1 MTHEPHFCLLRE
13 VVSFSG
19 GSRGRPSREVLEN
32 PCQESFILFQIG
44 LLREYLEL
52 EFRND
57 ALPFAY
63 NVERVIDDFVLFCML
78 IGNDFLPGMPTVLSD
93 HVDLCSDVLA
103 TTAHDK
109 LKCNSN
115 GYPLPSKHDSSC
127 QAYVTILSSG
137 YTMICLTYVTFFVQ
151 RL

>member
-57 ALPFAY
+57 ALPFAF

-78 IGNDFLPGMPTVLSD
+78 IGNDFLPGMPAVLSYC
-93 HVDLCSDVLA
+93 VNLCSDVTA
-103 TTAHDK
+103 TTAHDESDAA
-109 LKCNSN
+109 LR
-115 GYPLPSKHDSSC
+115 DIVC
-127 QAYVTILSSG
+127 QVYVAFLVRH
-137 YTMICLTYVTFFVQ
+137 M
-151 RL
+151 

>member
-1 MTHEPHFCLLRE
+1 LRE

-57 ALPFAY
+57 ALPFAF

-78 IGNDFLPGMPTVLSD
+78 IGNDFLPGMPAVLSYC
-93 HVDLCSDVLA
+93 VNLCSDVTA
-103 TTAHDK
+103 TTAHDESDAA
-109 LKCNSN
+109 LR
-115 GYPLPSKHDSSC
+115 DIVC
-127 QAYVTILSSG
+127 QVYVAFLVRH
-137 YTMICLTYVTFFVQ
+137 M
-151 RL
+151 